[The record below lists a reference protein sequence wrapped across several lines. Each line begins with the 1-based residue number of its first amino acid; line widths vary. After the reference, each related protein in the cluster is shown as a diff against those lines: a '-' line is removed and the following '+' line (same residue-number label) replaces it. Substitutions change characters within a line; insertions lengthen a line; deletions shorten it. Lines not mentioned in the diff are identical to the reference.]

1 MNNAEVKEQLA
12 LAARLSTSRNIRTL
26 ATVCRA
32 LLDRVEALEAQV
44 AAGAPAAGQAPQGDA
59 GGAQ

>member
-26 ATVCRA
+26 AAVCRG
-32 LLDRVEALEAQV
+32 LLDRVEQLEAQV
-44 AAGAPAAGQAPQGDA
+44 NHT
-59 GGAQ
+59 AQVDRASAKEASNG

>member
-26 ATVCRA
+26 ATVCRT
-32 LLDRVEALEAQV
+32 LLDRVEALEAELEKQKG
-44 AAGAPAAGQAPQGDA
+44 AARG
-59 GGAQ
+59 